1 MMMTKWA
8 SLVVNRRVWEE
19 KGKFGKDYSSR
30 YGMNGQEKDN
40 EVGEGI
46 YTAEFWEYDSKI
58 ARRWNLDPKIK
69 LWESPYA
76 SFANNPIWF
85 TDPNGADTT
94 FKKSDGTYD
103 KQAQNDFNK
112 AQNQVLNEIK
122 INNDKIGEL
131 KDKAIEKQW
140 SAEKLSRKLSDP
152 QDRISELNKLKDDF
166 DYICSSS
173 TPLITYSSDITGFK
187 PTDNG
192 KITMSYADGVAVS
205 GKIWIRP
212 GKTSTVIHE
221 NRHTRQAQSLSTFDS
236 EVEAYKYQRIFSA
249 SDVQYYIDK
258 AKMAQYPIVVGTEI
272 GKYDIEEMVKWVYKT
287 Q

>member
-112 AQNQVLNEIK
+112 AQNQGLKLIMIK
-122 INNDKIGEL
+122 L
-131 KDKAIEKQW
+131 
-140 SAEKLSRKLSDP
+140 
-152 QDRISELNKLKDDF
+152 
-166 DYICSSS
+166 
-173 TPLITYSSDITGFK
+173 
-187 PTDNG
+187 
-192 KITMSYADGVAVS
+192 
-205 GKIWIRP
+205 
-212 GKTSTVIHE
+212 E
-221 NRHTRQAQSLSTFDS
+221 N
-236 EVEAYKYQRIFSA
+236 
-249 SDVQYYIDK
+249 
-258 AKMAQYPIVVGTEI
+258 
-272 GKYDIEEMVKWVYKT
+272 
-287 Q
+287 